1 MAAPIS
7 IDIRKKILDD
17 VLLGELTKIDIAKK
31 HNVSEALVYKVIKE
45 NKTTN
50 KYNDLINVK
59 DILKT
64 PNKSSNILNELTI
77 NNINIKCDDITLN
90 KIIKELVK

>member
-7 IDIRKKILDD
+7 IEKRKKILDD
-17 VLLGELTKIDIAKK
+17 VLTSDLTKIDIAKK

-50 KYNDLINVK
+50 KYNNLINVK
-59 DILKT
+59 DLI
-64 PNKSSNILNELTI
+64 NNNEFNLNELTI

-90 KIIKELVK
+90 KIIKEILR